1 MSISKSTPI
10 ATAQEDNHV
19 AKETCTV
26 YTVACDDGNGT
37 HAEVFCLETDALRW
51 LATNAEGPDEDTR
64 TELLQLVDSRDDD
77 AFWQLLERSREDFA
91 TYRVESH
98 DLQLQPNLF

>member
-26 YTVACDDGNGT
+26 YTVACDVSNGSR
-37 HAEVFCLETDALRW
+37 AEVFCFEADALRW
-51 LATNAEGPDEDTR
+51 LAENAEGSDEHAR
-64 TELLQLVDSRDDD
+64 AALLQLADARADD
-77 AFWQLLERSREDFA
+77 AFWQLLERLRDDFA
-91 TYRVESH
+91 TYRIESH
-98 DLQLQPNLF
+98 DLQLQPNLL

>member
-26 YTVACDDGNGT
+26 YTVACDDINGT

-51 LATNAEGPDEDTR
+51 LAENAEGPDEDKR

-98 DLQLQPNLF
+98 DLQLPPNLF